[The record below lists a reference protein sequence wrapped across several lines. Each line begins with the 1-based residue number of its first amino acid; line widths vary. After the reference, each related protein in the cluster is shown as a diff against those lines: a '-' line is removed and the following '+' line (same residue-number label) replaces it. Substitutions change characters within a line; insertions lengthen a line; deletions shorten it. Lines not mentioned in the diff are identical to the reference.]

1 MQSPGPVQ
9 STAQNVNPYN
19 VAQSTAQAV
28 ADARKAADYMNATAP
43 GSPAAQQATRA
54 YMETQRLAT
63 MANATHDPNIARQ
76 AVQASQASVNH
87 TNNVAT
93 GRSPNTYSPY
103 NSNGNATSYFNSSYQ
118 SGKAPSPDAPRIE
131 DVTGDSVYYCS
142 IAKRVPNTNA
152 LGAGDYGS
160 AALSQA
166 WDSVVAWAKTDKGQ
180 KTLMT
185 IASAAEIV
193 GGGILLTTG
202 VGGPAGTILLASG
215 VSSLFGGYANELNG
229 GTFFAGWAGG
239 EVSGLLTGVG
249 FASGGGAVS
258 NIVKGIAVTG
268 RDVLKSL
275 GITVGSAF
283 AGGSSGGFVG
293 NLINQTLDGREIN
306 TQEAVSSGLA
316 SGIIAAIASPF
327 GLTTYATA
335 EASKGIS
342 ALISAVNEGTFD
354 LFTATLSNGG

>member
-1 MQSPGPVQ
+1 M
-9 STAQNVNPYN
+9 
-19 VAQSTAQAV
+19 
-28 ADARKAADYMNATAP
+28 KKELDYALHLYM
-43 GSPAAQQATRA
+43 TRDGDTIH
-54 YMETQRLAT
+54 TQRRKYS
-63 MANATHDPNIARQ
+63 NPDNQRRPIINGSSGGG
-76 AVQASQASVNH
+76 AV
-87 TNNVAT
+87 
-93 GRSPNTYSPY
+93 YSPY
-103 NSNGNATSYFNSSYQ
+103 DSNGNATSYNNSSYQ

-131 DVTGDSVYYCS
+131 DVSADSVYYCS

-316 SGIIAAIASPF
+316 NGIIAAIASPF

-342 ALISAVNEGTFD
+342 ALISAVNEGTLD